1 MNREKKLQ
9 ITVIGA
15 GSWGTTLAIHL
26 HRKGHRIV
34 LWEKF
39 PEKSRKIRDEG
50 ENRAYLPGHR
60 IAQDIM
66 ITSNL
71 DDLPQDMDLVVFAIP
86 SQFLR
91 SIAKDVSQYIPRGTI
106 ALSVVKGIEYGTFKR
121 MSEVLTEELRHP
133 PVVVLS
139 GPSHA
144 EEVVVRLPTSV
155 VVASSDEEKALLVQ
169 RVFMDTHFRVYT
181 NNDVVGVEL
190 GGALKN
196 IIAIANGICSGLGY
210 GDNTMG
216 ALMARGIAEISRLG
230 VAMGADPATF
240 AGLSGVGDLITTCIS
255 EHSRNRLVGLELA
268 SGKKLE
274 AILQEMVMVAEGVET
289 TRSARALART
299 REVDIPITEE
309 VYKVLFEGK
318 EPRSAVDDLMLRDP
332 RSE

>member
-1 MNREKKLQ
+1 VNSERKLQ
-9 ITVIGA
+9 IAVIGA
-15 GSWGTTLAIHL
+15 GSWGTTIAIHL
-26 HRKGHRIV
+26 HRKGHEIA

-39 PEKSRKIRDEG
+39 SEKSSRINKER
-50 ENRAYLPGHR
+50 ENREYLPGFP
-60 IAQDIM
+60 IARDIM
-66 ITSNL
+66 VTSDL
-71 DDLPQDMDLVVFAIP
+71 EDLPSDMDLAVFAIP

-91 SIAKDVSQYIPRGTI
+91 SIAKDAGPYIPRGAI

-121 MSEVLTEELRHP
+121 MSEVLGEELRDP
-133 PVVVLS
+133 SLVVLS

-144 EEVVVRLPTSV
+144 EEVVRELPTSV
-155 VVASSDEEKALLVQ
+155 VVASSEEEKALLVQ
-169 RVFMDTHFRVYT
+169 RVFMDTNFRVYT
-181 NNDVVGVEL
+181 NKDVVGVEL

-240 AGLSGVGDLITTCIS
+240 AGLSGIGDLITTCIS

-268 SGKKLE
+268 RGKKLE
-274 AILQEMVMVAEGVET
+274 TILEEMVMVAEGVET
-289 TRSARALART
+289 TRSARTLAIKE
-299 REVDIPITEE
+299 EVDIPITEE

-332 RSE
+332 KHE